1 MKTKTDKTGKERR
14 DLVFPMSVMPYL
26 SCTSNVLGNNK
37 HVSHR
42 KTKRGNCFSCESQ
55 RTHCIVLHAD
65 LKSQNSTEMTSP
77 RCWLI
82 TELARIRQFR
92 FELSNWFLLY
102 NYHAILYFTISDFLC
117 APWLSIHS
125 ITCSDF
131 MRIELEFS
139 HRIASFLKRYLGIT

>member
-1 MKTKTDKTGKERR
+1 MSWKLKQTKLEKSDATWY
-14 DLVFPMSVMPYL
+14 FPCL
-26 SCTSNVLGNNK
+26 SCHICHVLQMFWEIISTFHTVRQK
-37 HVSHR
+37 EVIASAV
-42 KTKRGNCFSCESQ
+42 KAKE
-55 RTHCIVLHAD
+55 LHAD